1 MADQLPTQHKIRF
14 ADFEFNF
21 KTRELLE
28 AGVAVKLHGQPIEI
42 LAMLLEE
49 PGELITREALQ
60 QRLWSEDTFVD
71 FEHSLNAAI
80 KRLRRV
86 LGDSAERPR
95 YVETLARRG
104 YRFIAAVETVASV
117 AMVERRPAQSAID
130 SVAVLPFENE
140 VADEKTEYL
149 SEDITEKI
157 INNLSLLSEVRVMAR
172 STVQRYKRRGEETDP
187 QEVGRKL
194 RVKAVLLGRVAQ
206 RGERLTVGTELV
218 EVENGWQLWG
228 AQYSRK
234 VSELMG
240 MESEL
245 SKEIA
250 EKLRLCLR
258 GALAA

>member
-1 MADQLPTQHKIRF
+1 MREQSTARHKIRF
-14 ADFEFNF
+14 AEFGFDF
-21 KTRELLE
+21 KTRELLRG
-28 AGVAVKLHGQPIEI
+28 GVAVKLHGQPVEI
-42 LAMLLEE
+42 LAMLLEQ
-49 PGELITREALQ
+49 PRELITREELQ

-80 KRLRRV
+80 KRLRQA

-104 YRFIAAVETVASV
+104 YRFIAPVETVAFV
-117 AMVERRPAQSAID
+117 AMGERQPAQSAID

-140 VADEKTEYL
+140 AADEETEYL

-172 STVQRYKRRGEETDP
+172 STVQRYTGRGEGADP

-250 EKLRLCLR
+250 EKLRLCLK